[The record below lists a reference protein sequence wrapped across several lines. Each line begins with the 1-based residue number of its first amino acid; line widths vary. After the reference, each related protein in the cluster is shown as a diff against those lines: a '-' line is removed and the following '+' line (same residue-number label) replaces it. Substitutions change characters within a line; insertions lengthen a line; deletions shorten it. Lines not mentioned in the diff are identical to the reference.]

1 MRKFTWL
8 LGSILL
14 SIAIISGCNS
24 NPSGSNN
31 HPESAA
37 PASESAAPAPQST
50 APAAESA
57 APAKEGISSA
67 ELEAAMKA
75 ATEYKSAEYT
85 VKASADIM
93 SIESIEQRNEVMK
106 PYFTAD
112 FYQKAV
118 STRYTALPLQVVH
131 KQQLSIQPDNL
142 QLTLS
147 DGHKQDIAELKY
159 TVDLVLLNEKGQ
171 EQQRVPMEGILTLF
185 KIEGAWLVQGDRF
198 DNAAFSKLIN
208 G

>member
-1 MRKFTWL
+1 MRKFTWPLSSIILSVAL
-8 LGSILL
+8 LT
-14 SIAIISGCNS
+14 GCNS
-24 NPSGSNN
+24 NSSGSHN

-37 PASESAAPAPQST
+37 PASESAAPSPQSA
-50 APAAESA
+50 APSAESA
-57 APAKEGISSA
+57 APAKEDIPPA
-67 ELEAAMKA
+67 ELDAALKA
-75 ATEYKSAEYT
+75 ATEYKNAEYT
-85 VKASADIM
+85 VKASADVM

-106 PYFTAD
+106 PYFTEE

-131 KQQLSIQPDNL
+131 KQQLSIRPDNL
-142 QLTLS
+142 QFTLS

-159 TVDLVLLNEKGQ
+159 SVDLVLLNEEGQ

-208 G
+208 E